1 MMFLKAVSAAKT
13 PGIVTS
19 NLSLYLS
26 AHNPNSYGGSGST
39 WTDLSTNANHGTLT
53 NGPVYSSDNGGYI
66 DFDGVND
73 FVTDDTTSG
82 SPFNFGTGAFTTEY
96 WVRYDANVNDATHL
110 DGRRRTSTSFGYSD
124 FRDNGTLKFRVYST
138 VNLFTSTG
146 TLSNNAWY
154 HVVFSRTS
162 TSTNQTRFYIN
173 GVLDT
178 TTTLSTNFADYGAYY
193 MARNVNAT
201 PIYGNMKIAQA
212 RVYKG
217 KGLTAAEVK
226 QNYNAHR
233 RLYGL

>member
-1 MMFLKAVSAAKT
+1 VSAAKT

-26 AHNPNSYGGSGST
+26 AHNPNSYGGSGNT

-110 DGRRRTSTSFGYSD
+110 DGRRRTSTSLGYSD